1 MAEWSTS
8 LLAVL
13 LFFPLFS
20 KLVSLK
26 ANAFNANASGSTQCI
41 EFERE
46 ALIKFKEGLIDPS
59 MKLFSWVG
67 DDCCSWKG
75 ISCNKQTGN
84 VEMLDL
90 KNNGD
95 VYSSSCL
102 GGEISSSL
110 LHLKHLRYLDLSMN
124 NFRKIPIPAFLGSLE
139 KLNYLNLSQASFSG
153 MVPPHLGNLS
163 NLHYLDLSA
172 YLNPGSNWVSELSW
186 LSGLT
191 SLKYLNLEGVNLSE
205 ATTWLQAV
213 NTIPSLSELHLADSE
228 LHKFPPFVPNL
239 NLTSLLVLDLS
250 FNKFNSTLPQWLFNI
265 STLVNIDLSANF
277 FEVPIGH
284 FKFGNHCNLQILD
297 LSVNKISGEVSDL
310 IEGLSRCSNSS
321 LKELRLRNNDLS
333 GQLPNS
339 LGHLKCLRS
348 LVLKENLI
356 SGPVPKT
363 VEKLSLLKE
372 LDFSYNEMNGSIPA
386 SLGKLMELTRL
397 QLYQNSWEGVLTQN
411 HLEGLMKLKYFSVSS
426 SLKTLVF
433 NVKQEWIPLF
443 SLKSIYISD
452 CPLGPKFPLWLR
464 TQRELSFISLINVSI
479 ADTMPDWLWKLSPQL
494 DWLDLSDNQ
503 LHGLIPNTLEF
514 RPFALVDLNF
524 NRLEGQFPL
533 WHNLSYLQLGNNSL
547 SGPIPKKINIVMPNL
562 RVLDLFENFLSG
574 NISSSIVGMK
584 NLVSIDLSNNL
595 FSGEIP
601 RNWTNMQQIGII
613 DLSNNNLVGKFP
625 SSICSLLPYLYSLKL
640 STNRLHGKIF
650 SSLASCTS
658 LQTLDIG
665 DNKFSGKIPNSIGE
679 SHSSLLEL
687 RIRGNMF
694 SGNIP
699 KQLCRLPYLH
709 ILDLAHNN
717 LSGPLPPCLG
727 NLIRLSIFTPYN
739 RLPPSARAIHANQME
754 LVVKGRN
761 MKIIN
766 ILGIVNIIDFSSN
779 KLWGEIPVEITN
791 LSSLGALNLSRNE
804 LTGKIPENIGRLQ
817 QLEALDLSWN
827 HLSGPIP
834 PSMASIT
841 SLNYLNLSHNNLSG
855 PIPSTNQFQTFNDP
869 SIYVEN
875 LELCGL
881 PLTTK
886 CPTPNH
892 GDVEDKDGKKK
903 DEDEEKFDRLWFYI
917 SIVVG
922 FVMGFWAVCGSL
934 VVKSSWRHAYFQFL
948 DKVIDW
954 VFDSCCLCF

>member
-1 MAEWSTS
+1 MTKWSIS

-26 ANAFNANASGSTQCI
+26 VNAFNTNASGSTQCI
-41 EFERE
+41 EFEKK

-95 VYSSSCL
+95 VYGSSCL

-110 LHLKHLRYLDLSMN
+110 LNLKHLSYLDLSMN
-124 NFRKIPIPAFLGSLE
+124 NFREIPIPTFLGSLE

-163 NLHYLDLSA
+163 NLHYLDLST
-172 YLNPGSNWVSELSW
+172 YLNPGSNWASELSW

-228 LHKFPPFVPNL
+228 LHKFPPSVPNL

-321 LKELRLRNNDLS
+321 LKELRLRYNELS

-339 LGHLKCLRS
+339 LGRLKHLRS
-348 LVLKENLI
+348 LVLKGNLI

-363 VEKLSLLKE
+363 VENLSVLKE
-372 LDFSYNEMNGSIPA
+372 LDLSYNKMNGSIPK
-386 SLGKLMELTRL
+386 SLGKLMELTHLRL
-397 QLYQNSWEGVLTQN
+397 YENSWEGALSQ
-411 HLEGLMKLKYFSVSS
+411 HLLEGLKKLEDFSVSS
-426 SLKTLVF
+426 SFKTFVF
-433 NVKQEWIPLF
+433 DVKHDNWIPLF
-443 SLKSIYISD
+443 SLKSIIISD
-452 CPLGPKFPLWLR
+452 CSLGPKFPLWLR
-464 TQRELSFISLINVSI
+464 TQRELSFISLTNVSI
-479 ADTMPDWLWKLSPQL
+479 LDTMPDWLWKLSPQL
-494 DWLDLSDNQ
+494 DWLDLSHNQ
-503 LHGLIPNTLEF
+503 VNGLLPNTLQF
-514 RPFALVDLNF
+514 RAFALVDLSF
-524 NRLEGQFPL
+524 SRLTGQFPL
-533 WHNLSYLQLGNNSL
+533 WHNLSILHLGNNSL
-547 SGPIPKKINIVMPNL
+547 SGPIPEKINTVMPHL

-574 NISSSIVGMK
+574 NISPSIVEMK
-584 NLVSIDLSNNL
+584 NLESIDLSNNL

-601 RNWTNMQQIGII
+601 RNWINMQQIGVI

-625 SSICSLLPYLYSLKL
+625 SSICSLPYLYSLKL

-650 SSLASCTS
+650 SSLVSCTS

-665 DNKFSGKIPNSIGE
+665 DNKFSGEIPNSIGE

-699 KQLCRLPYLH
+699 KQLCHLPYLH

-727 NLIRLSIFTPYN
+727 NLIRLSTFTPYD
-739 RLPPSARAIHANQME
+739 RLPPSARATHANQME

-766 ILGIVNIIDFSSN
+766 ILSIVNIIDFSSN
-779 KLWGEIPVEITN
+779 KLWGEIPDELTN

-841 SLNYLNLSHNNLSG
+841 ALDYLNLSHNNLSG
-855 PIPSTNQFQTFNDP
+855 PIPSTNQFQTFADP

-875 LELCGL
+875 LKLCGS

-886 CPTPNH
+886 CPTPNQ
-892 GDVEDKDGKKK
+892 GDVEDKDAKMN
-903 DEDEEKFDRLWFYI
+903 DEEEFDRLWFYI
-917 SIVVG
+917 SIGVG
-922 FVMGFWAVCGSL
+922 FAVGFWAVCGSL
-934 VVKSSWRHAYFQFL
+934 VVKSSWRHAFFQFI

-954 VFDSCCLCF
+954 VFDSCCPCF

>member
-153 MVPPHLGNLS
+153 M
-163 NLHYLDLSA
+163 
-172 YLNPGSNWVSELSW
+172 
-186 LSGLT
+186 
-191 SLKYLNLEGVNLSE
+191 
-205 ATTWLQAV
+205 
-213 NTIPSLSELHLADSE
+213 
-228 LHKFPPFVPNL
+228 
-239 NLTSLLVLDLS
+239 
-250 FNKFNSTLPQWLFNI
+250 
-265 STLVNIDLSANF
+265 
-277 FEVPIGH
+277 
-284 FKFGNHCNLQILD
+284 
-297 LSVNKISGEVSDL
+297 
-310 IEGLSRCSNSS
+310 
-321 LKELRLRNNDLS
+321 
-333 GQLPNS
+333 
-339 LGHLKCLRS
+339 
-348 LVLKENLI
+348 
-356 SGPVPKT
+356 
-363 VEKLSLLKE
+363 
-372 LDFSYNEMNGSIPA
+372 
-386 SLGKLMELTRL
+386 
-397 QLYQNSWEGVLTQN
+397 
-411 HLEGLMKLKYFSVSS
+411 
-426 SLKTLVF
+426 
-433 NVKQEWIPLF
+433 
-443 SLKSIYISD
+443 
-452 CPLGPKFPLWLR
+452 
-464 TQRELSFISLINVSI
+464 
-479 ADTMPDWLWKLSPQL
+479 
-494 DWLDLSDNQ
+494 
-503 LHGLIPNTLEF
+503 
-514 RPFALVDLNF
+514 
-524 NRLEGQFPL
+524 
-533 WHNLSYLQLGNNSL
+533 
-547 SGPIPKKINIVMPNL
+547 
-562 RVLDLFENFLSG
+562 
-574 NISSSIVGMK
+574 
-584 NLVSIDLSNNL
+584 
-595 FSGEIP
+595 
-601 RNWTNMQQIGII
+601 
-613 DLSNNNLVGKFP
+613 
-625 SSICSLLPYLYSLKL
+625 
-640 STNRLHGKIF
+640 
-650 SSLASCTS
+650 
-658 LQTLDIG
+658 
-665 DNKFSGKIPNSIGE
+665 
-679 SHSSLLEL
+679 
-687 RIRGNMF
+687 
-694 SGNIP
+694 
-699 KQLCRLPYLH
+699 
-709 ILDLAHNN
+709 
-717 LSGPLPPCLG
+717 
-727 NLIRLSIFTPYN
+727 
-739 RLPPSARAIHANQME
+739 
-754 LVVKGRN
+754 GRN

-948 DKVIDW
+948 DKAWQWNYRIGFGYPKLADINLIIELMSDMTAE
-954 VFDSCCLCF
+954 DSYRIQTTP